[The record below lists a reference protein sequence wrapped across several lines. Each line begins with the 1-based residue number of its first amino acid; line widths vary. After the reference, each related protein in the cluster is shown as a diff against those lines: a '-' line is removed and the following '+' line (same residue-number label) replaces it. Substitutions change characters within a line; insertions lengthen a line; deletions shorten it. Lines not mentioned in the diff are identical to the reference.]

1 MAVRINCEDKNPKRA
16 VSIPAVKKAAR
27 NAFGFLRKKNAEV
40 NIVFVSNR
48 EIRAMNK
55 RYLGRDSATD
65 VLAFPPAKDSSADK
79 RFFGDIMISSDMADE
94 NRKMFGTGFGD
105 EVALYVI
112 HGILHLAGYD
122 DGTER
127 DRRTMRRIEDGL
139 VKKSGRL
146 R

>member
-1 MAVRINCEDKNPKRA
+1 MAIKINCEDKNPGKA
-16 VSIPAVKKAAR
+16 VSIPAVKRAAR
-27 NAFGFLRKKNAEV
+27 NAFGFLKKKNAEI

-55 RYLGRDSATD
+55 RYLARDSATD
-65 VLAFPPAKDSSADK
+65 VLAFAPARDGSADK
-79 RFFGDIMISSDMADE
+79 SFFGDIMISSDMAE
-94 NRKMFGTGFGD
+94 TNRKVFGTGFG
-105 EVALYVI
+105 EEIALYVI

-122 DGTER
+122 DGTEK
-127 DRRTMRRIEDGL
+127 DRRVMRRIENGL